1 MFVFNQS
8 LKLLSFAYLKEI
20 KMGIE
25 GKGKDE
31 FYLDIKDS
39 KIATLNRKTGEITGL
54 EEGETTV

>member
-1 MFVFNQS
+1 
-8 LKLLSFAYLKEI
+8 
-20 KMGIE
+20 MGKE